1 MWVFYE
7 SLEITWVVLNIKFL
21 FLKILNN
28 CLLIL
33 CYSGKF
39 KLYKEK
45 YWDKK
50 TSTLGMIGPLIIFLS
65 LSEKL

>member
-33 CYSGKF
+33 CYYGKF

-50 TSTLGMIGPLIIFLS
+50 ASTLDMIGPLIIFLS